1 MGWLAAT
8 AVVEVGVEVAA
19 IVSGML
25 VVPEAVGVV
34 LIVEGRSQKTEI
46 SYKKSKLA
54 DGSTT

>member
-34 LIVEGRSQKTEI
+34 LIVEGRSQKL
-46 SYKKSKLA
+46 K
-54 DGSTT
+54 